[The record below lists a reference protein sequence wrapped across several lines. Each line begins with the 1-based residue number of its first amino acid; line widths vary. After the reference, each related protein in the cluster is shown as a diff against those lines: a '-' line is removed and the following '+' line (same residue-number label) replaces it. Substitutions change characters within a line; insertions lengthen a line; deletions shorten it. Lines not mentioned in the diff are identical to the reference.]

1 MGAQRSL
8 GASFDSLVQGSSPV
22 QGEVL
27 EEEEELEI
35 ERESSD
41 FDDDIVEV
49 FK

>member
-22 QGEVL
+22 QGEAL
-27 EEEEELEI
+27 EEEELEM

-41 FDDDIVEV
+41 SDDDIVEV